1 LVSCV
6 QFRADKKIRQIAEKR
21 NDNEILAIASDELIA
36 KEAHHHASCYRVYTK
51 MYEKKLSVTD
61 TDDEFSKVW
70 EMLLDILKIL
80 ELKNLETYE
89 TCMESSLEK
98 RT

>member
-1 LVSCV
+1 MNLL
-6 QFRADKKIRQIAEKR
+6 QR
-21 NDNEILAIASDELIA
+21 NLIITHPA
-36 KEAHHHASCYRVYTK
+36 TVYTK
-51 MYEKKLSVTD
+51 MYEKELSD
-61 TDDEFSKVW
+61 TDADGEFSKVW
-70 EMLLDILKIL
+70 EVLLDILKIL